1 MTFAD
6 RVIRLNLWYDALPEL
21 QRFLVFPTVLVIAG
35 AINMVWT
42 ISYGYPFGLLFL
54 MALLALIAIRA
65 PYKAGRY
72 RFQAHAAARLPALEH
87 QPKLDH
93 PGFTPIAD
101 YRHELEAV
109 PVPPAAAAPA
119 AVEAAMPALADR
131 PVRTNDTPAVT
142 PPVEREEAPVPQP
155 AQAAASAG
163 QAVPEVLAREPA
175 IQLPA
180 EPVKAPA
187 APPAPVISAAAAPEP
202 IAPEPAALAAAPAM
216 QQTAPAVQQME
227 TPVSPPV
234 QDDQAARARRAE
246 KPSGK
251 RGATQAAR
259 RKPGGKKPG

>member
-72 RFQAHAAARLPALEH
+72 RFQAHAAARLPVLEH
-87 QPKLDH
+87 HPKLDH
-93 PGFTPIAD
+93 PGFTPIAN

-131 PVRTNDTPAVT
+131 PARTNDTPLVT

-155 AQAAASAG
+155 AQAAALAG
-163 QAVPEVLAREPA
+163 QAAPEVLAREPA
-175 IQLPA
+175 IEPPA
-180 EPVKAPA
+180 EPVNAPA
-187 APPAPVISAAAAPEP
+187 APPAPVVSAAAPEP
-202 IAPEPAALAAAPAM
+202 AAPAAAPAM
-216 QQTAPAVQQME
+216 QQTAPAVQPME
-227 TPVSPPV
+227 TPVSPPI